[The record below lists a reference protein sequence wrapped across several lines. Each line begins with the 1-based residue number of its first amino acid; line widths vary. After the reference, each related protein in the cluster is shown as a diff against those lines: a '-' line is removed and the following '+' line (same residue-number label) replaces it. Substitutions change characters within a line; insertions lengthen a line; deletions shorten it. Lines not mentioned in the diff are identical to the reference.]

1 MSISASEARRTLYP
15 LIERVTNDRDVVE
28 IVSRHGNAVLMAA
41 EDYEAWLE
49 TAYLF
54 KTRENARRLT
64 QAYEDALNGDVAE
77 HDVDLDV
84 ERDA

>member
-1 MSISASEARRTLYP
+1 MS
-15 LIERVTNDRDVVE
+15 
-28 IVSRHGNAVLMAA
+28 A

-64 QAYEDALNGDVAE
+64 QAYEDALNGAVAE

-84 ERDA
+84 ELDA